1 MTSQSA
7 GSEALRGP
15 QAVGPADFEDEAS
28 EAARHIRWF
37 AETIGP
43 RGSCTPHER
52 QAAEYAAD
60 QLAGMGMDDV
70 QIVSF
75 TGAASAYS
83 RYALISGMAAAAA
96 LAALLLPI
104 PIVATA
110 AALIQLAAAQAMLYE
125 SDFRPNWSRLI
136 IPDRE
141 SQNVVARRPASV
153 PSHQTVVLVA
163 HLDSARTPSFNA
175 SRRGQ
180 RLYNLLFHA
189 LFPSFLLAAVSVAL
203 AILPA
208 TPLAPVLIATTILQ
222 FFALVLFLSLDRAPY
237 SPGAYDNASG
247 VACVLATASRLQRR
261 PLLASELWICLT
273 GCEET
278 GAGGAVNLYS
288 EYGMHWQAPW
298 VINLDQF
305 GYEKIYLRT
314 EEGLLRRRRTK
325 DECISIAGAVA
336 HRLPEIQLGLRPS
349 SAFSDAAPAYQRG
362 LRALSFG
369 TNPLDPNDQTHRHR
383 MTDLPEHLSTA
394 ALRANLCYLW
404 NLIRELDNGAQEV
417 GDG

>member
-1 MTSQSA
+1 MISQSA
-7 GSEALRGP
+7 GSEALRRP
-15 QAVGPADFEDEAS
+15 QAAGPADFEDEAR

-43 RGSCTPHER
+43 RGSCTSRER

-60 QLAGMGMDDV
+60 QLAGMGMDDI

-83 RYALISGMAAAAA
+83 RYALISGLAAAAA

-104 PIVATA
+104 PIIATA
-110 AALIQLAAAQAMLYE
+110 AALIQLAAAQAMLSE
-125 SDFRPNWSRLI
+125 SDFRPNWSRLL
-136 IPDRE
+136 IPGRE
-141 SQNVVARRPASV
+141 SQNVVARRAAPV
-153 PSHQTVVLVA
+153 PSYQTVVLVA

-180 RLYNLLFHA
+180 RLYNMLFHA
-189 LFPSFLLAAVSVAL
+189 LFLSFLLAALSLVL
-203 AILPA
+203 AILSA
-208 TPLAPVLIATTILQ
+208 TPIAPVLIATTVLQ
-222 FFALVLFLSLDRAPY
+222 FFTLALFLSLDRAPY

-247 VACVLATASRLQRR
+247 AACVLATASHLQRR
-261 PLLASELWICLT
+261 PLPATELWVCLT

-278 GAGGAVNLYS
+278 GAGGAVDLYR
-288 EYGMHWQAPW
+288 EYGTHWQAPW
-298 VINLDQF
+298 VINLDQL
-305 GYEKIYLRT
+305 GYEQIYLRT
-314 EEGLLRRRRTK
+314 EEGLLRRRRTE

-336 HRLPEIQLGLRPS
+336 HKLPEIQLSLRPS

-369 TNPLDPNDQTHRHR
+369 TNPLDPDVQTHRHR
-383 MTDLPEHLSTA
+383 MTDIPEHLSTA
-394 ALRANLCYLW
+394 ALRANLYYIW